1 MDKTEIREKL
11 KNSLDMVN
19 VRLWLFVAGMVALLE
34 GVMVLFL
41 ISGPPFGPSR
51 WGAYGLMLLISVVP
65 ILIFCAWRTISIF
78 RCPESYHFCK
88 AKLSNPKGGRIR
100 DTIRFLV
107 VLEDADGDKF
117 TAYTHSIFHTHRGSA
132 GLALEDYVNQE
143 VTVGYNEET
152 GSVVVIG

>member
-1 MDKTEIREKL
+1 MDTKEIKEQL
-11 KNSLDMVN
+11 KNSLDMVS
-19 VRLWLFVAGMVALLE
+19 VRMYLFIAGMVALLE

-65 ILIFCAWRTISIF
+65 ILIFCLWRTISIF
-78 RCPESYHFCK
+78 RCPGSYHFCK
-88 AKLSNPKGGRIR
+88 AKLCNPKGGRIR

-107 VLEDADGDKF
+107 VLEDMDGNKF
-117 TAYTHSIFHTHRGSA
+117 TAYTHSIFHTHRSSA

-152 GSVVVIG
+152 GQVVVIG